1 MIQLTQKEKADR
13 FDSLQTA
20 FKVAQEFYERR
31 RADADNKYRNTTLG
45 LLNGYYK
52 GLSDGY
58 GSILDDLERWMV

>member
-20 FKVAQEFYERR
+20 FKVAKKSYERH
-31 RADADNKYRNTTLG
+31 RADADNKYRNITHG
-45 LLNGYYK
+45 VISAYNK

-58 GSILDDLERWMV
+58 GRILDDLERWMV